1 VDERLESPLVEE
13 MDEGEGEREP
23 LWRASKG
30 DREFVPGC
38 KEGDL
43 PLPAAEGVTGRAPTK
58 VSDLARIRLRL
69 RSESAWLVSNPAK
82 AWTTL
87 TSFRWT
93 ECILWIST
101 IWRSKARYS

>member
-1 VDERLESPLVEE
+1 MDERLDSPLVEE

-23 LWRASKG
+23 LWRVSKG

-43 PLPAAEGVTGRAPTK
+43 PLPVTEGVTGRDPTK

-69 RSESAWLVSNPAK
+69 RSERVKLVKKPSRSVCD
-82 AWTTL
+82 TY
-87 TSFRWT
+87 SFPVD
-93 ECILWIST
+93 
-101 IWRSKARYS
+101 